1 MWLIIAIAI
10 FYSLVWFAYELRHSI
25 ELVPHLEINK
35 DGLVEIEGERFE
47 IDETLLVNDTNL
59 IHFKKPN

>member
-25 ELVPHLEINK
+25 ELQPRLFVSKEGIYE
-35 DGLVEIEGERFE
+35 VECQVCD
-47 IDETLLVNDTNL
+47 IDETLLVSDTDR
-59 IHFKKPN
+59 IHFAKTN